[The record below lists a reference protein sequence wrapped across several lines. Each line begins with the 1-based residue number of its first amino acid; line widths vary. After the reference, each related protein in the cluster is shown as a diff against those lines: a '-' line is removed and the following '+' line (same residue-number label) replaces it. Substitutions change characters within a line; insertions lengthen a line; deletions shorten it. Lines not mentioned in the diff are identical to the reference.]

1 MDIKQMQYEF
11 QMQMNQF
18 NDALQLDSDDVEYW
32 LNKAQIDL
40 VKERY
45 NGYNRLRRGFE
56 QSQERIDDLQ
66 VLIRR
71 DVELDAKHQPNLSGT
86 TGFEADRVSFP
97 NDYMFL
103 ISHKSK
109 IFYNYPELNWTKIT
123 NKREVDPSADS
134 TEKIV
139 HNRIAQSDDIYR
151 LLSDPFNRPKPSSPI
166 SVIADEDIYV
176 FTDKTFIVDKVLID
190 YIKYPTD
197 MSIEYHISCVLPEHL
212 HKDIIQR
219 AVDAFLNNTRELK
232 QRLQQETPIANRQQN
247 ETEQ

>member
-1 MDIKQMQYEF
+1 MNIKQMQYEF

-56 QSQERIDDLQ
+56 QSQERIDDLR
-66 VLIRR
+66 VLIER
-71 DVELDAKHQPNLSGT
+71 DHQLDTSHQTNISGT
-86 TGFEADRVSFP
+86 TGFEADVVEFP
-97 NDYMFL
+97 ADYMFL
-103 ISHKSK
+103 ISQKSRIYYK
-109 IFYNYPELNWTKIT
+109 YPEIEWTIT
-123 NKREVDPSADS
+123 DGKRTTIEGTVKFVS
-134 TEKIV
+134 
-139 HNRIAQSDDIYR
+139 NRVSQSDDIYK
-151 LLSDPFNRPKPSSPI
+151 LLNDPFNKPKPSSPI
-166 SVIADEDIYV
+166 SVVADKNIYV
-176 FTDKTFIVDKVLID
+176 FTDKTFIVDKILID
-190 YIKYPTD
+190 YLRLPREMK
-197 MSIEYHISCVLPEHL
+197 IEEEIDCELPSHL

-232 QRLQQETPIANRQQN
+232 QRLQRETPVANNQQN